1 MGSFHGRR
9 SLSRQILLVLNITM
23 SFGFSVGDFIAVLQ
37 LVNNIRARF
46 DNAPEQFKAI
56 SNEVTGLSNVLRDIE
71 SVQSQQE
78 LTDWQKNA
86 LVPVLKECHNTLIA
100 LGKEPDDVHE
110 LRSRVTLNISL
121 LNAFN
126 GSLISKVTLATKDG
140 VERLHKRQDTQE
152 HRQETRDREQEHI
165 EELTTRF
172 SNDLTVGIVHLY
184 CNFRRKDEQKAQDL
198 LASLLKQLSEKPSS
212 LPNNVKS
219 LYGKHKEKRTRPSLD
234 EISRT
239 LQSVG
244 AVYSRVFIIIN
255 ALDECQISDGYQQ
268 RFLSSL
274 FNFQERCGANLFAT
288 SWPISSIEKEFE
300 GNLRL
305 EIRASEQ
312 DVRRY
317 LNGHMFR
324 LPGFVT
330 RSLEFQEE
338 IKTGIVKAVDG
349 MFLLAQ
355 LHLESL
361 TGKRSP
367 KAIRAALGN
376 LATGSGAYDYAYE
389 DSMERISGQIKDQE
403 DLAKQVLSWI
413 ICAKRP
419 LRTTE
424 LQHALGV
431 EVSESRLDEDNLPEI
446 EDVVSVC
453 AGLVTIDEESGIIRL
468 VHYTAQ
474 EYFERTQ
481 RQWFLNAET
490 DITIICVTYLSFD
503 EFESGICRA
512 DDEYEQRLQS
522 NKLYDYASHNWGHHA
537 REASTLIPEVVSFLE
552 RNSHVKASSQGL
564 LVEKWHSFDMG
575 YSQRFPKDMMGLHL
589 AVYFGVGAI
598 VALLL
603 EKGAELETKDNYGRT
618 PLSWATEH
626 GHAAVVALLLEKGA
640 ELETKDNYS
649 RTPLSWAAENDYAA
663 VVALL
668 LEKGAELETKD
679 IDGRTPLSW
688 ATKNE
693 HAAVVALLLE
703 KGTELETKNNY
714 GRTPL

>member
-37 LVNNIRARF
+37 LANNIRARF

-100 LGKEPDDVHE
+100 LGKKRVTWEPDDVHE

-126 GSLISKVTLATKDG
+126 SSLISKVTLATKDG

-152 HRQETRDREQEHI
+152 HRQETRDREQEHSNI
-165 EELTTRF
+165 LNWLTPIDYAAQQQDFISRRQEGTGQWLLESEEFQSWINTDKQTLFCSGIPRARKTILTSIVVEELTTRF
-172 SNDLTVGIVHLY
+172 SNDLTVGIAHLY

-212 LPNNVKS
+212 LPDSIKS

-244 AVYSRVFIIIN
+244 A
-255 ALDECQISDGYQQ
+255 ISDGYRQ

-274 FNFQERCGANLFAT
+274 FNFQE
-288 SWPISSIEKEFE
+288 S
-300 GNLRL
+300 
-305 EIRASEQ
+305 
-312 DVRRY
+312 
-317 LNGHMFR
+317 HMFR

-338 IKTGIVKAVDG
+338 IKMGIVKAVDG

-376 LATGSGAYDYAYE
+376 LAIGSEAYDHAYE
-389 DSMERISGQIKDQE
+389 DSMERISGQIKEQE

-431 EVSESRLDEDNLPEI
+431 EVGESRLDEDNLPEI

-453 AGLVTIDEESGIIRL
+453 AGLVTVD
-468 VHYTAQ
+468 
-474 EYFERTQ
+474 
-481 RQWFLNAET
+481 
-490 DITIICVTYLSFD
+490 
-503 EFESGICRA
+503 
-512 DDEYEQRLQS
+512 
-522 NKLYDYASHNWGHHA
+522 
-537 REASTLIPEVVSFLE
+537 
-552 RNSHVKASSQGL
+552 
-564 LVEKWHSFDMG
+564 
-575 YSQRFPKDMMGLHL
+575 
-589 AVYFGVGAI
+589 
-598 VALLL
+598 
-603 EKGAELETKDNYGRT
+603 
-618 PLSWATEH
+618 
-626 GHAAVVALLLEKGA
+626 
-640 ELETKDNYS
+640 
-649 RTPLSWAAENDYAA
+649 
-663 VVALL
+663 
-668 LEKGAELETKD
+668 
-679 IDGRTPLSW
+679 
-688 ATKNE
+688 
-693 HAAVVALLLE
+693 
-703 KGTELETKNNY
+703 
-714 GRTPL
+714 